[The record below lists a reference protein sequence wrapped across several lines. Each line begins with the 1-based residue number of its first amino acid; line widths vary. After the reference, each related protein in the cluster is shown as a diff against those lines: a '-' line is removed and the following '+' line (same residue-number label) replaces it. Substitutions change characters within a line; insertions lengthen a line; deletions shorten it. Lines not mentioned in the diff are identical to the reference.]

1 MSLFTI
7 DYSGLDTLP
16 EDSGPLRTAAR
27 SLKTVGDGFDTEVT
41 TAGTRWGRVQNHYE
55 GPGAETLAAA
65 LKPAVTDA
73 GQLADNL
80 TTLKAAAI
88 ALADE
93 VDDLNQRR
101 KTFTG
106 TTQPNAES
114 AFKRNHPAQAAPGY
128 DVQHTVAENNLQDE
142 FDVIA
147 GDWAQAQ
154 QTFNTAVEGI
164 ARISTNTGA
173 HFDYGTN
180 STRIGEAA
188 RLYRLATA
196 GNATPDDVEAYY
208 AHLAKLNEDEIAAFG
223 AIHPEARVTPP
234 PLPTEPAVGNGFPSG
249 NHGAAWWD
257 GLSPAQQAALGLAL
271 PALVGN
277 TNGVPYTDRSAANV
291 RTLKLV
297 LDDPAYTAEQRKAF
311 DSIADALAEGDT
323 SADPGRRYLTHLIPD
338 DPASGRALASVSIG
352 NLDTADDVTVSVSG
366 MGSGTHNMDGEV
378 DNAQGVYNGLT
389 GDRAVVTW
397 LGYDSPDKPGWYG
410 LESGTTS
417 TEVLRNDH
425 ANTGGMQLAHFL
437 DGFHETRDHHGDVPT
452 TNVIAHSYGTTT
464 AAAGLTQTEH
474 AVDRY
479 VMYGSAGIDPKV
491 ADHAS
496 DFNVKRNDE
505 GRPQVYATMAYD
517 DPWAALGQIASER
530 LSPTAEEFGA
540 YTFSSDGEGNVPGK
554 VGNVHDQATSPED
567 DDWGYLEERG
577 QSYNSI
583 TRILD
588 GKAESIDYIDE
599 SRYDRD
605 PKDHLELLHT
615 ATQTDEW
622 IAALQD
628 HVAEGVRV
636 TGEWLGDRKDDLVDG
651 AEATGEWLG
660 DRKDDLVDG
669 AEATGDW
676 VEDRGED
683 AAEGI
688 SDAWGWAKDKVT

>member
-1 MSLFTI
+1 M
-7 DYSGLDTLP
+7 
-16 EDSGPLRTAAR
+16 
-27 SLKTVGDGFDTEVT
+27 
-41 TAGTRWGRVQNHYE
+41 
-55 GPGAETLAAA
+55 
-65 LKPAVTDA
+65 TDA

-80 TTLKAAAI
+80 KSLKSAAV

-93 VDDLNQRR
+93 IDDLRQRES
-101 KTFTG
+101 TFKS
-106 TTQPNAES
+106 TTQPNAE
-114 AFKRNHPAQAAPGY
+114 ADFKRTHPAQAAPGY
-128 DVQHTVAENNLQDE
+128 DMQHTVAENNLQGK
-142 FDVIA
+142 FDLITA
-147 GDWAQAQ
+147 DWTAAQR
-154 QTFNTAVEGI
+154 TFNTAVEAI
-164 ARISTNTGA
+164 DRVSVNTPA

-180 STRIGEAA
+180 STRIADAA
-188 RLYRLATA
+188 RLYRLAT
-196 GNATPDDVEAYY
+196 GDNATPDDVEAYY
-208 AHLAKLNEDEIAAFG
+208 AHLATLNEDEIAAFG
-223 AIHPEARVTPP
+223 AMHPDARVTPP
-234 PLPTEPAVGNGFPSG
+234 PLPTEPAVGNGYPSG
-249 NHGAAWWD
+249 KHGAAWWD
-257 GLSPAQQAALGLAL
+257 GLTPAQQAALGLAL

-297 LDDPAYTAEQRKAF
+297 RDDPAFTEEQRTAF
-311 DSIADALAEGDT
+311 DSIADALVPGDT
-323 SADPGRRYLTHLIPD
+323 TENPGQRYLTHLIPD
-338 DPASGRALASVSIG
+338 DPASGRALASVAIG
-352 NLDTADDVTVSVSG
+352 NLDTADNVTVSVSG

-378 DNAQGVYNGLT
+378 DNAQGLYNGMK

-397 LGYDSPDKPGWYG
+397 LGYDSPDKPAWDGSNFNAG
-410 LESGTTS
+410 APGPSLASAILESGTSS

-437 DGFHETRDHHGDVPT
+437 DGFHETRDHRGDVPT

-517 DPWAALGQIASER
+517 DPWAAPGQIASER

-554 VGNVHDQATSPED
+554 AGTVHDQTTSPDD

-577 QSYNSI
+577 QAYNSI

-588 GKAESIDYIDE
+588 GKAESIEYIDE

-605 PKDHLELLHT
+605 PKAHLE
-615 ATQTDEW
+615 
-622 IAALQD
+622 ALQAGID
-628 HVAEGVRV
+628 AKNAVGDGIGWLGDRKDDVVDGVEA
-636 TGEWLGDRKDDLVDG
+636 TGEWLGDRGEDIVDG

-660 DRKDDLVDG
+660 DRGEDVVDG
-669 AEATGDW
+669 ARETGKW
-676 VEDRGED
+676 VGDRGEEV
-683 AAEGI
+683 AEGV